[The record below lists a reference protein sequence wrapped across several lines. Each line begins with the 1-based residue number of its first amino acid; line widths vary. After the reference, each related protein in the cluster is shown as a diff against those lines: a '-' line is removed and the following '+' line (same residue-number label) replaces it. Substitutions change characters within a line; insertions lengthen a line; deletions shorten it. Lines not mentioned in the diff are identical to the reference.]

1 MSAQQHPSSP
11 DRRRFLARA
20 AAMGAG
26 AATAGLW
33 LPASAGASTA
43 PAEWQNW
50 SGGQKARPAGGML
63 YPTTEEEL
71 AKAVREATGPVRAV
85 GGSHSFSPVVATNG
99 TIISLE
105 ALNGMVR
112 HDPKALTATF
122 RAGTRIFAMGDALKQ
137 VGQAL
142 INEADINMQS
152 LGGAISTS
160 THGTGRAL
168 KSYSGYVTGLRLV
181 TPGGDILDVSAER
194 DRALFDAARVAVGS
208 LGVLSEVTLQ
218 NRAAYRLRET
228 VNVMDLPQAITTM
241 EQDRDKHRHIEFFAF
256 PFGGKA
262 IVKRMDIT
270 TDAPTPV
277 AAEDD
282 NGLLEFAADSAR
294 KYPWANPWIQRL
306 VGMFVSDSTRVGD
319 SFAVLASPRTVGF
332 NEMEYTVPAERGLE
346 CLQEVVETIRRAEIN
361 VFFPIEFRYTA
372 ADDTM
377 LSPFAGRAGASISV
391 HQYHKQDYKPL
402 FRLVE
407 PIFWKYQGRPHW
419 GKLHTLKA
427 RNLRAVYPRFD
438 EFLRVRRELDPK
450 GRFLNAHAQALF
462 LG

>member
-1 MSAQQHPSSP
+1 MSAPQHPTSP
-11 DRRRFLARA
+11 DRRRFLAQA
-20 AAMGAG
+20 AVFGAG

-33 LPASAGASTA
+33 RPASARAGSA

-50 SGGQKARPAGGML
+50 SGSQKARPAGGLL
-63 YPTTEEEL
+63 YPTTEAEL
-71 AKAVREATGPVRAV
+71 AQAVRTATGPIRAV
-85 GGSHSFSPVVATNG
+85 GGSHSFSPVVASNG
-99 TIISLE
+99 TLISLE
-105 ALNGMVR
+105 ALNGLVR
-112 HDPKALTATF
+112 HDAGALTATF
-122 RAGTRIFAMGDALKQ
+122 RAGTRIFVIGESLKQ

-152 LGGAISTS
+152 LGGAVSTS
-160 THGTGRAL
+160 THGTGRTL
-168 KSYSGYVTGLRLV
+168 QSYSGYVTGLRLV
-181 TPGGDILDVSAER
+181 TAGGDILEVSAER

-208 LGVLSEVTLQ
+208 LGVLSEITLQ

-228 VNVMDLPQAITTM
+228 VTVMDLPAAITAI
-241 EQDRDKHRHIEFFAF
+241 EQGRDRHRHMEFFAF

-270 TDAPTPV
+270 TDAATPV
-277 AAEDD
+277 VVEDD
-282 NGLLEFAADSAR
+282 NRLLEFAADTAR
-294 KYPWANPWIQRL
+294 KFPWTNPWIQRL
-306 VGMFVSDSTRVGD
+306 VGMFITDSERVGD
-319 SFAVLASPRTVGF
+319 SYAVFASPRTVGF

-346 CLQEVVETIRRAEIN
+346 CLQEVVETIRRAGIN

-391 HQYHKQDYKPL
+391 HQYYKQDYQPL

-438 EFLRVRRELDPK
+438 EFLRLRRELDPK

>member
-1 MSAQQHPSSP
+1 M
-11 DRRRFLARA
+11 
-20 AAMGAG
+20 
-26 AATAGLW
+26 
-33 LPASAGASTA
+33 
-43 PAEWQNW
+43 
-50 SGGQKARPAGGML
+50 
-63 YPTTEEEL
+63 
-71 AKAVREATGPVRAV
+71 
-85 GGSHSFSPVVATNG
+85 
-99 TIISLE
+99 
-105 ALNGMVR
+105 
-112 HDPKALTATF
+112 
-122 RAGTRIFAMGDALKQ
+122 
-137 VGQAL
+137 
-142 INEADINMQS
+142 
-152 LGGAISTS
+152 
-160 THGTGRAL
+160 
-168 KSYSGYVTGLRLV
+168 
-181 TPGGDILDVSAER
+181 
-194 DRALFDAARVAVGS
+194 
-208 LGVLSEVTLQ
+208 
-218 NRAAYRLRET
+218 
-228 VNVMDLPQAITTM
+228 
-241 EQDRDKHRHIEFFAF
+241 EFFAF

-277 AAEDD
+277 VAEDD
-282 NGLLEFAADSAR
+282 NSLLEFAADTAR
-294 KYPWANPWIQRL
+294 RYPWANPWIQRL
-306 VGMFVSDSTRVGD
+306 VGMFVSDSERVGD
-319 SFAVLASPRTVGF
+319 SYAVFASPRTVGF